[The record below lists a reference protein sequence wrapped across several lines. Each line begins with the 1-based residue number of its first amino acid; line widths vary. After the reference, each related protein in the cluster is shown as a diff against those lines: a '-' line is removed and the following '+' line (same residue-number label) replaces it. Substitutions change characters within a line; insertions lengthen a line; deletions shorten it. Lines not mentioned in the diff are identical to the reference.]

1 MTPAEAIAYLNKLA
15 DEATPGPW
23 RVEERYVM
31 ALKEKWVAEL
41 PCGGVFHAKVDSRNA
56 RLIALAPDLARLC
69 AEAAELFVEMDEHK
83 VMAAE
88 WFAKLSELE
97 TP

>member
-1 MTPAEAIAYLNKLA
+1 VTPDKLRALA

-69 AEAAELFVEMDEHK
+69 AEAAAMMEGLVLIEGS
-83 VMAAE
+83 VPGAASA
-88 WFAKLSELE
+88 WLAKLSELE
-97 TP
+97 KP